1 MTGTSRF
8 SRYRELEEARK
19 SPLLVYVTGSSPGLE
34 GSMARD
40 AVPPFLDQLEALPS
54 NVESLDLMIVSTGGD
69 PTVAWQIVSLIR
81 ERVSRFSVLVPEAAF
96 SAATLIALGADE
108 IVMHPNG
115 NLGPVDPQLCSVRRG
130 PDGREHAVYFG
141 SEDLRA
147 YLEFAKESVG
157 ISDQSE
163 LATVFDRF
171 CQEVGSVTIG
181 SAARVARLSIAMC
194 EKLLKMHMVQD
205 QAQQALVIAEGLNKN
220 FFHHGYPVSR
230 SEAREIGLK
239 IAVPNTDLEALVWKT
254 WSSIEA
260 DLGFRQGF
268 SPIALL
274 RETEDCAPLF
284 APVTSVIIPP
294 GTPENLSQQVY
305 AQVLERA
312 ACSVPPVPYRTVHGI
327 VESPRHSCHFIR
339 EGLIFGF
346 RSFQSGIVYDDTQVD
361 SGWRA
366 VDMPPADPEV

>member
-1 MTGTSRF
+1 
-8 SRYRELEEARK
+8 
-19 SPLLVYVTGSSPGLE
+19 
-34 GSMARD
+34 
-40 AVPPFLDQLEALPS
+40 
-54 NVESLDLMIVSTGGD
+54 MIVSTGGD

-115 NLGPVDPQLCSVRRG
+115 NLGPVDPQLRTVRRG
-130 PDGREHAVYFG
+130 PDGQEHVVSFG

-171 CQEVGSVTIG
+171 CQEVGTVSIG

-194 EKLLKMHMVQD
+194 EKLLKMHMVKD

-230 SEAREIGLK
+230 TEAREIGLK
-239 IAVPNTDLEALVWKT
+239 IAKSNGRLEDLVWKT

-274 RETEDCAPLF
+274 RRTEECAPLF
-284 APVTSVIIPP
+284 GPVPSVTIPP
-294 GTPENLSQQVY
+294 GTPDSLAHQVY
-305 AQVLERA
+305 AQVLEHA
-312 ACSVPPVPYRTVHGI
+312 ACTVPPVPHRTVHGI
-327 VESPRHSCHFIR
+327 VESQRHSCHYIR
-339 EGLIFGF
+339 DGLIFASRGLN
-346 RSFQSGIVYDDTQVD
+346 SGIVYNDMVVD

-366 VDMPPADPEV
+366 VDVPPAESEA

>member
-1 MTGTSRF
+1 
-8 SRYRELEEARK
+8 
-19 SPLLVYVTGSSPGLE
+19 
-34 GSMARD
+34 MARD
-40 AVPPFLDQLEALPS
+40 AVPPFLDQLEALPPS
-54 NVESLDLMIVSTGGD
+54 VKSLDLMIVSTGGD

-115 NLGPVDPQLCSVRRG
+115 NLGPVDPQLRTVRRG
-130 PDGREHAVYFG
+130 PDGQEHVVSFG

-181 SAARVARLSIAMC
+181 SAARGARLSMSMC
-194 EKLLKMHMVQD
+194 EKLLKMHMVKD

-239 IAVPNTDLEALVWKT
+239 IAKSNAGLEDLVWKT

-274 RETEDCAPLF
+274 RKTEECAPLF
-284 APVTSVIIPP
+284 APVPSVTVPS
-294 GTPENLSQQVY
+294 GTPENLTQQVY
-305 AQVLERA
+305 AQVLEHA

-327 VESPRHSCHFIR
+327 VESPRHSCHFVR
-339 EGLIFGF
+339 RGLIFGF
-346 RSFQSGIVYDDTQVD
+346 RALTSGIGYNDTQID

-366 VDMPPADPEV
+366 VDVPPAEMEV

>member
-1 MTGTSRF
+1 
-8 SRYRELEEARK
+8 
-19 SPLLVYVTGSSPGLE
+19 
-34 GSMARD
+34 MARD
-40 AVPPFLDQLEALPS
+40 SVPPFLDQLEALPS

-81 ERVSRFSVLVPEAAF
+81 ERVSRFSVLIPEAAF

-115 NLGPVDPQLCSVRRG
+115 NLGPVDPQLRSVRRG
-130 PDGREHAVYFG
+130 PDGREHVIHFG

-181 SAARVARLSIAMC
+181 SAARGARLSIAMC
-194 EKLLKMHMVQD
+194 EQLLKMHMVKD

-230 SEAREIGLK
+230 REAREIGLK
-239 IAVPNTDLEALVWKT
+239 VATSNTDLEALVWKT
-254 WSSIEA
+254 WTSIEA

-268 SPIALL
+268 SPMALL
-274 RETEDCAPLF
+274 RETEESAPLF
-284 APVTSVIIPP
+284 APVTSVTVPP
-294 GTPENLSQQVY
+294 GTPESLAQQVY
-305 AQVLERA
+305 AQVLEQA
-312 ACSVPPVPYRTVHGI
+312 ACKVPPVPYRTVHGI
-327 VESPRHSCHFIR
+327 VESPRHSCHCVR
-339 EGLIFGF
+339 DGLIFGF
-346 RSFQSGIVYDDTQVD
+346 RALTLGVVYNDVEVE

-366 VDMPPADPEV
+366 VDLPPAEMEV